1 MRVQHR
7 EEGANEPAGIFS
19 YQDDVGGET
28 LAREGKREGGERE
41 EKDSFRIM
49 ADKDGVFLW
58 TTWLLQDCRSNRDKR
73 RTGCVRGR
81 ERNLE
86 TERESGQKRV

>member
-28 LAREGKREGGERE
+28 LAREGKRE
-41 EKDSFRIM
+41 DSFRIM
-49 ADKDGVFLW
+49 ADKDGVLY
-58 TTWLLQDCRSNRDKR
+58 
-73 RTGCVRGR
+73 GR
-81 ERNLE
+81 LGFCKTADQTE
-86 TERESGQKRV
+86 TKGELGV

>member
-19 YQDDVGGET
+19 YQEDMGGET
-28 LAREGKREGGERE
+28 LVREGGVRE

-49 ADKDGVFLW
+49 ADKDGVLYGRLGF
-58 TTWLLQDCRSNRDKR
+58 RK
-73 RTGCVRGR
+73 TGKA
-81 ERNLE
+81 EDQTE
-86 TERESGQKRV
+86 TKGELGV

>member
-19 YQDDVGGET
+19 YQEDMGGET
-28 LAREGKREGGERE
+28 LVREGKREGGVRE

-49 ADKDGVFLW
+49 ADKDGVLYGRLGF
-58 TTWLLQDCRSNRDKR
+58 RK
-73 RTGCVRGR
+73 TGKA
-81 ERNLE
+81 EDQTE
-86 TERESGQKRV
+86 TKGELGV